1 MTPRLRESKPRTP
14 AAQEEMGDEI
24 REYSLSLGAELYGV
38 ASAAERSSA
47 DPLTRG

>member
-1 MTPRLRESKPRTP
+1 MTPKLRESKPRTP

-38 ASAAERSSA
+38 ASAAERSSV
-47 DPLTRG
+47 DSPTRG